1 MEELARLRMLVE
13 IGLADH
19 VGHARLDDLEPV
31 VLEVA
36 LDLVVGAEMEI
47 EQVLAHDENGRMRVR
62 AVVRNGVHDR
72 KRAFEARRLA
82 SQPGALHAL
91 DNLIERAVERSVRR
105 ALLELVG
112 TDAPKH
118 GLEGIDHGKTVGD
131 LDARAK
137 AELEARMR
145 IVGIDVVVG
154 EHRDIVV
161 SRVVERA
168 AQQGHVV
175 RQAAVA
181 DILASHHGDVVR
193 VVLTALECRERLADH
208 DLRGEA
214 DVVVHIAFA
223 QADGILAPDIK
234 GLGAHALIAHRRGH
248 EPAERMGGV
257 GDQRD
262 LVVPVALGVLDLIR
276 VVERMDRVHPGALGT
291 LLRATTVDR
300 LDKRTHANAH
310 GTGDVALIE
319 LDHHRNLGAHLA
331 HHARDLVG
339 EIRIVAAAEAAH
351 LHELELGRRCDDD
364 RARQHARMV
373 VVHDVDA
380 AVGKIDV
387 ADPRHRIGRQHG
399 DAALREELGQPVVDQ
414 RVVVVRARS
423 DHHRVA
429 AVLVHVLE
437 HLPAAQLQLV
447 LKRLLRAVRLLGR
460 LGNQVGIDIEGLLA
474 PRLELAVSV
483 ALVVPVEQRRI
494 ERNAETLLRVIGI
507 AHHVGVSLYDGAHPL
522 AGRGGVFGGHRRDD
536 GHEDAVDAGVDEIAD
551 VPVDELGR
559 EAHGVGCDVRQTA
572 LVHRLGAASR
582 DAHLKAERAE
592 ERRPERH
599 GVPELEHTGNAD
611 RDIAPPADGNRG
623 VRLEQQLLAV
633 DKEIGGSRG
642 PVAPRAGCLCLA
654 STLRTQLLRRGNLAH
669 ELIP

>member
-1 MEELARLRMLVE
+1 
-13 IGLADH
+13 
-19 VGHARLDDLEPV
+19 
-31 VLEVA
+31 
-36 LDLVVGAEMEI
+36 
-47 EQVLAHDENGRMRVR
+47 
-62 AVVRNGVHDR
+62 
-72 KRAFEARRLA
+72 
-82 SQPGALHAL
+82 
-91 DNLIERAVERSVRR
+91 
-105 ALLELVG
+105 
-112 TDAPKH
+112 
-118 GLEGIDHGKTVGD
+118 
-131 LDARAK
+131 
-137 AELEARMR
+137 
-145 IVGIDVVVG
+145 
-154 EHRDIVV
+154 
-161 SRVVERA
+161 
-168 AQQGHVV
+168 
-175 RQAAVA
+175 
-181 DILASHHGDVVR
+181 
-193 VVLTALECRERLADH
+193 
-208 DLRGEA
+208 
-214 DVVVHIAFA
+214 
-223 QADGILAPDIK
+223 
-234 GLGAHALIAHRRGH
+234 
-248 EPAERMGGV
+248 MGGV

-536 GHEDAVDAGVDEIAD
+536 GHEDA
-551 VPVDELGR
+551 
-559 EAHGVGCDVRQTA
+559 

-582 DAHLKAERAE
+582 DSLLKAERAE

-611 RDIAPPADGNRG
+611 RDIATPADGNRG